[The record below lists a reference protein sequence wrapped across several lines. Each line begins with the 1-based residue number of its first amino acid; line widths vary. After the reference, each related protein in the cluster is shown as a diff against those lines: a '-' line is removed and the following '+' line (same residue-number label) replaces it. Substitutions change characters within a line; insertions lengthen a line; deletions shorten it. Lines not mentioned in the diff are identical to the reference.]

1 MASPALDYTYRYPF
15 ASTVETVSGGP
26 KLHFA
31 TCADAQEHPYFF
43 KGQLLQPQ
51 RAADLLRSL
60 MDIVHARFHLPG
72 IIVRRLADPVV
83 TSSEGALR
91 FEGFSS
97 CCSAYA
103 RVDLLPE
110 ALAGE
115 MVGHG
120 TTNVDFNP
128 PMCAALARLR
138 SGDCV
143 GLQVGGER
151 LELIR
156 QNETIVER
164 KVALPLRWL
173 KGFVEVQ
180 AYAARMQC
188 RLEVVGAEAH
198 RFFRALP
205 RTKVKQAW
213 ITPAGKGIRLS
224 QRETANAVRVTG
236 AERLRT
242 LENLARQACFLRIHF
257 DPTTGASGWEMSL
270 PDCAFHL
277 LLSPEV
283 WRGFS
288 GEGQALT
295 DLADKRWQDL
305 LPRVRAALTW
315 DAAIDGAALANKL
328 KTPLENVTAALSVLG
343 ARGLVGYDLGSQRY
357 FQRVLPFDLSLV
369 ESVHPRLQ
377 DARKLVAGG
386 GIRLLIKTGDQIEA
400 IVPGTDVEHRVRLS
414 AEGSR
419 CSCPWF
425 AKHRGARGPCKH
437 VLAVQI
443 LTDKAQEQP

>member
-1 MASPALDYTYRYPF
+1 MASPALDYTYRYRF
-15 ASTVETVSGGP
+15 ASTVETASDGP
-26 KLHFA
+26 KLHLA
-31 TCADAQEHPYFF
+31 TSGGAEEHPYFF
-43 KGQLLQPQ
+43 KGQLRQPQ

-72 IIVRRLADPVV
+72 IIVRRFTDPVV
-83 TSSEGALR
+83 TCSEGALR

-97 CCSAYA
+97 CGSAYA

-110 ALAGE
+110 SLAGDV
-115 MVGHG
+115 MGRG

-138 SGDCV
+138 SGDRA
-143 GLQVGGER
+143 GLTVGGDGV
-151 LELIR
+151 ELTR
-156 QNETIVER
+156 NNEAIEER

-180 AYAARMQC
+180 AYAARMQR
-188 RLEVVGAEAH
+188 RLEIPGTEAH

-205 RTKVKQAW
+205 RANMKLAW
-213 ITPAGKGIRLS
+213 VIPAGNGLRIS
-224 QRETANAVRVTG
+224 QRETRAAVRVTG
-236 AERLRT
+236 TERMRT
-242 LENLARQACFLRIHF
+242 LENLARHARTMRVYC
-257 DPTTGASGWEMSL
+257 DAATGASGWEMAL
-270 PDCAFHL
+270 PDCNFHL

-288 GEGQALT
+288 GEGQALN
-295 DLADKRWQDL
+295 DLAGQDWQDA

-315 DAAIDGAALANKL
+315 DTVIDSAALATKL
-328 KTPLENVTAALSVLG
+328 KSPPEIVTAALSVLG
-343 ARGLVGYDLGSQRY
+343 ARGLVGYDLASQCY

-369 ESVHPRLQ
+369 ESLHPRLQ
-377 DARKLVAGG
+377 DARKLVAAG
-386 GIRLLIKTGDQIEA
+386 GIRVLSSAGEQIEA
-400 IVPGTDVEHRVRLS
+400 IVPGTGIEHRVRITE
-414 AEGSR
+414 EGSR

-425 AKHRGARGPCKH
+425 AKHQGTRGPCKH

-443 LTDKAQEQP
+443 VTDEEQSPQ